1 MVVDA
6 KLVLA
11 AGPAQTVYKQ
21 SSDPPFRGQYPLPS
35 SKVTTNAALVF
46 LNVLLFRMLG
56 ITLLRYLS
64 PSLMQVLLSADVQ
77 PFEQPLAAFIS
88 LQSFGVSHMKFG
100 AEFELRSLTRVQSV
114 TPQPLGFA
122 RTMLLQR
129 AALDVT
135 SWNKMK
141 PL

>member
-1 MVVDA
+1 
-6 KLVLA
+6 
-11 AGPAQTVYKQ
+11 VYKQ

-64 PSLMQVLLSADVQ
+64 PSLMQVLLSAVVQ

-100 AEFELRSLTRVQSV
+100 AEFELRSLTMLQSV
-114 TPQPLGFA
+114 TLQPLGFA
-122 RTMLLQR
+122 STILSHR
-129 AALDVT
+129 AALDVM
-135 SWNKMK
+135 SWNTMN